1 MKLIAFDV
9 GERRTGVALFDSA
22 IDFVIPLDTIHH
34 VTDAELLDAAE
45 SMVHARGV
53 TDIVVGLP
61 LLLSGV
67 EGSQARYAKQIG
79 GALAARGCTVAYV
92 DERFTTD
99 RQTPSDGDAKAACIV
114 LNTYLQQQNVSE

>member
-1 MKLIAFDV
+1 MKLIALDV
-9 GERRTGVALFDSA
+9 GERRTGVAYFDGA

-34 VTDAELLDAAE
+34 HNELELLDAVDA
-45 SMVHARGV
+45 VLQQRGV
-53 TDIVVGLP
+53 KDIVIGLP

-67 EGSQARYAKQIG
+67 EGSQAKFAKMIG
-79 GALAARGCTVAYV
+79 AQLQARGATVDYI

-114 LNTYLQQQNVSE
+114 LNTYLQQKNA

>member
-1 MKLIAFDV
+1 MKLLALDV
-9 GERRTGVALFDSA
+9 GERRTGVAYFDSA

-34 VTDAELLDAAE
+34 KNELELLDAVDA
-45 SMVHARGV
+45 VLQQRGV
-53 TDIVVGLP
+53 KDVVIGLP

-67 EGSQARYAKQIG
+67 EGSQAKFAKMIG
-79 GALAARGCTVAYV
+79 AQLVARGFDVDYI

-114 LNTYLQQQNVSE
+114 LNTYLQQKTKNA

>member
-9 GERRTGVALFDSA
+9 GERRTGVAFFDSQ

-34 VTDAELLDAAE
+34 QNEGELLDAAE
-45 SMVHARGV
+45 AVLRERGARS
-53 TDIVVGLP
+53 VVIGLP

-67 EGSQARYAKQIG
+67 EGSQAKFAKMIG
-79 GALAARGCTVAYV
+79 TQLVARGFDVDYI

-114 LNTYLQQQNVSE
+114 LNTYLQRKKG

>member
-9 GERRTGVALFDSA
+9 GERRTGVAFFDSQ

-34 VTDAELLDAAE
+34 QNEGELLDAAE
-45 SMVHARGV
+45 AVLRERGARS
-53 TDIVVGLP
+53 VVIGLP

-67 EGSQARYAKQIG
+67 EGSQAKFAKMIG
-79 GALAARGCTVAYV
+79 AQLVARGFDVDYN
-92 DERFTTD
+92 DERFKTD

-114 LNTYLQQQNVSE
+114 LNTYLQRKKG

>member
-1 MKLIAFDV
+1 MKVVALDV
-9 GERRTGVALFDSA
+9 GERHTGVALFDPA

-34 VTDAELLDAAE
+34 ADEAELLDVAE
-45 SMVHARGV
+45 ALLRGRGATTV
-53 TDIVVGLP
+53 VVGLP

-67 EGSQARYAKQIG
+67 EGSQAKFAKRIG
-79 GALAARGCTVAYV
+79 AQLVARGFDVAYV

-114 LNTYLQQQNVSE
+114 LNTYLRQKQ